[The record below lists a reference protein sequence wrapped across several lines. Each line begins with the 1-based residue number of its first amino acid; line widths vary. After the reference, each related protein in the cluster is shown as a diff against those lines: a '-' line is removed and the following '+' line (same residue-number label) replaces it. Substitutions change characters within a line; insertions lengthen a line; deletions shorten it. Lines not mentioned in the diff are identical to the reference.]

1 MRWPQLFKQ
10 LGRKC
15 ISVMLTSLLLLLMMM
30 VLVAR
35 RFNAEAFK
43 YILAQTAA
51 EALMKL
57 GIRATAQNFVF
68 NVQGIS
74 AA

>member
-1 MRWPQLFKQ
+1 VVLNSM
-10 LGRKC
+10 
-15 ISVMLTSLLLLLMMM
+15 LLLWC
-30 VLVAR
+30 VVC

-57 GIRATAQNFVF
+57 GIRATAQNFVL
-68 NVQGIS
+68 NAQGIS
-74 AA
+74 AN